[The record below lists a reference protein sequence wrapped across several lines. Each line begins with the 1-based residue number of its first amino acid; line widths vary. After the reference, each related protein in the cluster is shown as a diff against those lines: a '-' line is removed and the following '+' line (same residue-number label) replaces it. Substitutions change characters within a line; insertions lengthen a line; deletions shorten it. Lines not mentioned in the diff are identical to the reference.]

1 MFKINNLV
9 KYLELLKHY
18 SNLLEAAPQDAAQP
32 AAPAGGDVSPVPVA
46 MPSTGASEQEQPV
59 NVPPE
64 GYVDIVRLLSKALVM
79 NVPTEAVDSMWTTP
93 VTKENAETMRAGI
106 QNAIKENENYEDNPE
121 RLDNPHFKEFYNGIN
136 EKNFVQK
143 YKQILG
149 IMKRY
154 SSDPKLG

>member
-9 KYLELLKHY
+9 KYLELLNHY
-18 SNLLEAAPQDAAQP
+18 RNLLEATPQDAAQP
-32 AAPAGGDVSPVPVA
+32 APQAGGDIAPTPVS
-46 MPSTGASEQEQPV
+46 MPTPGDQKQQPV

-79 NVPTEAVDSMWTTP
+79 TIPTEAVDSMWTTP
-93 VTKENAETMRAGI
+93 ITKENAETMREGI

-121 RLDNPHFKEFYNGIN
+121 RLENPHFKQFYNSIN
-136 EKNFVQK
+136 EKNFTQK
-143 YKQILG
+143 YKQILS

-154 SSDPKLG
+154 SADPKLG